1 MPSMIML
8 HENTS
13 QIQRLMPL
21 EIKYVRLV
29 DEISSVLF
37 CSGEILLILLACF
50 LIVQINTLTYSIFRE
65 TSELY

>member
-1 MPSMIML
+1 MIML

-37 CSGEILLILLACF
+37 CRGEILLILLASF

>member
-1 MPSMIML
+1 MIML

-37 CSGEILLILLACF
+37 CRGEILLILLACF